1 MKSVLMPLAP
11 GFEEIEALATVDILR
26 RAGARVTIAG
36 TINGPIEGRCGVRV
50 LPDTTMDAADPS
62 TFDMIVL
69 PGGAGGTEKLRK
81 DEQVKEAILAIA
93 DRGGFVAAICAAPT
107 ILSATGLTKGRSVTS
122 HPSVRA
128 ELTETNYS
136 EERVV
141 VDKNLITSQGPGT
154 AIEFALKLVELLF
167 DKEKAEE
174 VGKGVLAIR

>member
-26 RAGARVTIAG
+26 RAGAEVTIAG
-36 TINGPIEGRCGVRV
+36 TVAGPIQGRCKVRV

-62 TFDMIVL
+62 DYDMIVL
-69 PGGAGGTEKLRK
+69 PGGAGGTEKLK
-81 DEQVKEAILAIA
+81 NDERVKAAVLAIA
-93 DRGGFVAAICAAPT
+93 DRGGFAAAICAAPT
-107 ILSATGLTKGRSVTS
+107 ILSAIGLTEGRSVTS

-128 ELTETNYS
+128 ALRAEKVLD
-136 EERVV
+136 ERVV
-141 VDKNLITSQGPGT
+141 VDGNLITSQGPGT